1 MTKSKDRTAGLLVVE
16 IVRDTERAYGTLVT
30 SIPARLGRAASG
42 QR

>member
-16 IVRDTERAYGTLVT
+16 IVRDTERAHGTLVT
-30 SIPARLGRAASG
+30 NITAQSGGAASG